1 MRISRPVA
9 RRRREA
15 VLPVLSRRAA
25 LGALAGAAALLAAAC
40 SGGQRGVAPAPAAP
54 QAPRPKEKLDL
65 AFCSQ
70 LLCILPFE
78 VAVKEGFFGQEGLE
92 VNLVYMRGGPPA
104 VQALLSESLDFIGT
118 TMDLVVQ
125 TAAQGKR
132 IVMVTSTSRLP
143 FFALVTAPGT
153 AAQITSPRDL
163 VGKKVG
169 VANLGAT
176 DHLLLQYLVKKNG
189 GDPQQVEYV
198 ALGPNLYQA
207 LLAGQ
212 VDAAMVQEPAL
223 TLTAEKGGRVLVNF
237 MRLKEAREHLG
248 SAYQFMGLIT
258 RPDVIEKRL
267 TTLQGLS
274 RGLRRAAKFIL
285 ENPGERIVQAAP
297 QELIAGGDIKLLGR
311 ILDGY
316 KNDLYPVDGVIPED
330 AVQTVIEVQKS
341 SGVVDPNKQFR
352 LSDLFTNQYLT
363 PIN

>member
-1 MRISRPVA
+1 M
-9 RRRREA
+9 
-15 VLPVLSRRAA
+15 
-25 LGALAGAAALLAAAC
+25 
-40 SGGQRGVAPAPAAP
+40 
-54 QAPRPKEKLDL
+54 
-65 AFCSQ
+65 
-70 LLCILPFE
+70 
-78 VAVKEGFFGQEGLE
+78 
-92 VNLVYMRGGPPA
+92 NLVYMRGGPPA

-125 TAAQGKR
+125 TAAQGKQ
-132 IVMVTSTSRLP
+132 IIMVTSTSRLP
-143 FFALVTAPGT
+143 FFALVTAPAT

-163 VGKKVG
+163 ARRKVG

-176 DHLLLQYLVKKNG
+176 DHLLLQYVVKKHG
-189 GDPQQVEYV
+189 ADPQAVEYV

-223 TLTAEKGGRVLVNF
+223 TLTTERGGRLLVNF
-237 MRLKEAREHLG
+237 MSLKDAREQLG
-248 SAYQFMGLIT
+248 AAYQFMGLIT

-267 TTLQGLS
+267 PTLQGLS

-285 ENPGERIVQAAP
+285 DNPGERIVQAAP
-297 QELIAGGDIKLLGR
+297 QELIAGGDLKLLGR

-316 KNDLYPVDGVIPED
+316 KSDLYPVDGIIPDD

-352 LSDLFTNQYLT
+352 LSDLFTNKYLT
-363 PIN
+363 PLS